1 MYVLIGNN
9 TKMKNDIWAGSTTCP
24 NCGQKHN
31 FHLMKLVQT
40 ATVFFVPVISAT
52 QKRYLVC
59 DSCQWAKELK
69 RSEYN
74 EIKKKQMSL
83 FEEGKF
89 PKDIIRQDCHP
100 DEVGIVWRI
109 LKLAVSGGFAGF
121 MFLSFL
127 LMVIEEIKEAGDLSA
142 LSLFLMVILICA
154 VPFML
159 SLKNFIPA
167 WKKKKAYDE
176 LTGE

>member
-1 MYVLIGNN
+1 MFLCSIF
-9 TKMKNDIWAGSTTCP
+9 
-24 NCGQKHN
+24 QKVG
-31 FHLMKLVQT
+31 L
-40 ATVFFVPVISAT
+40 
-52 QKRYLVC
+52 
-59 DSCQWAKELK
+59 
-69 RSEYN
+69 
-74 EIKKKQMSL
+74 
-83 FEEGKF
+83 KF